1 MPTIPR
7 VLGFP
12 YSRVIVIVVF
22 PHLWLSFF
30 LYMLIFWLRV
40 IDSVSGVSDR

>member
-1 MPTIPR
+1 MPSIPR

-22 PHLWLSFF
+22 PHL
-30 LYMLIFWLRV
+30 
-40 IDSVSGVSDR
+40 